1 MPHGVRVLFSRSFV
15 TCAFD
20 LRNDDLVRDVLG
32 VGYGQFAFFEVDAPR
47 NAADIIDYFLN
58 ASLAMLAMHSVN
70 AEGLCILDVLQLLFL
85 WLE

>member
-32 VGYGQFAFFEVDAPR
+32 VGYGQFAFLEVGVTR
-47 NAADIIDYFLN
+47 NSSDIIDYFLN

-70 AEGLCILDVLQLLFL
+70 AEIFCIFDVLQFLFL
-85 WLE
+85 L